1 MMKRLKICCFLGLAL
16 LLLTLPVRSAELPP
30 EVERALPRE
39 AGQFLK
45 DVDHWDVNSFPEGLC
60 AIWNHLRK
68 DVNTVL
74 RRQTR
79 GAVSVLLVAV
89 LCGLVSG
96 FQKGVG
102 DESRFLPMAGGLA
115 VTALTAG
122 SLDSLMGAGTAVME
136 QMNTFSKALL
146 PTLAAVSAISGGAVG
161 ATLRQIATVFFA
173 DLLLGLIHGLLM
185 PMVYLYAGALAAGC
199 CLADKR
205 LTAVAELLKTVCTKL
220 LTAALLVFT
229 LYLTVGGIF
238 AGTVDSARVR
248 VTKTAI
254 SGMIP
259 VVGGIIAEASET
271 VLAGAGLLKG
281 AIGVFGLLGGAGPVC
296 LSLFAAG
303 DPVPSLQADG
313 FFGLRHLRYGT
324 VRTDRRPWRC
334 LRSDP
339 GHGGKL
345 RAGAAGVHSGL
356 RSCGDIMMA
365 AARAWLTAVV
375 SVTLLLSVVQ
385 TLMPKGSLREIT
397 SFVGGLLLL
406 AVLLRP
412 LGSVDLSAVSL
423 NLDAYRQTVEQRQ
436 AELEQEGQ
444 KELVGLIEAELE
456 SYISDKA
463 ADMGLTLRVQVT
475 VELDGSGVPVP
486 VSMEL
491 TGPRSE
497 VLSRWLETELGV
509 PAERQVWNEN

>member
-39 AGQFLK
+39 AGQLLK

-220 LTAALLVFT
+220 LTAALLAFT

-281 AIGVFGLLGGAGPVC
+281 AIGVFGLLGVLALCAYPFLQLGIQYLLYKLTAFLASVIGDTELCGLIGGLGGGTDGCADGLDRADADIVALGVITVVAAPPVFWNWHRSFLLLGFVIARQVDHGDLRGLRGEFVIAPVFVVLVGYAVEPGNISM
-296 LSLFAAG
+296 LSLGGLHALPRLLLG
-303 DPVPSLQADG
+303 QAVKG
-313 FFGLRHLRYGT
+313 EALA
-324 VRTDRRPWRC
+324 V
-334 LRSDP
+334 
-339 GHGGKL
+339 GKL
-345 RAGAAGVHSGL
+345 SHKAERRENLLCVVHGV
-356 RSCGDIMMA
+356 
-365 AARAWLTAVV
+365 
-375 SVTLLLSVVQ
+375 
-385 TLMPKGSLREIT
+385 PP
-397 SFVGGLLLL
+397 
-406 AVLLRP
+406 VLLHY
-412 LGSVDLSAVSL
+412 
-423 NLDAYRQTVEQRQ
+423 NT
-436 AELEQEGQ
+436 
-444 KELVGLIEAELE
+444 K
-456 SYISDKA
+456 
-463 ADMGLTLRVQVT
+463 
-475 VELDGSGVPVP
+475 
-486 VSMEL
+486 
-491 TGPRSE
+491 
-497 VLSRWLETELGV
+497 
-509 PAERQVWNEN
+509 

>member
-16 LLLTLPVRSAELPP
+16 LLLTLPVRGAELPP
-30 EVERALPRE
+30 DVERALPRE
-39 AGQFLK
+39 AGQLLK

-205 LTAVAELLKTVCTKL
+205 LTAVAAENRLHQ
-220 LTAALLVFT
+220 AADRRAAD
-229 LYLTVGGIF
+229 LYPLPHRRRHFRGNGGQRQSAGDENRHFRHDPRGGGHHRGGIGNR
-238 AGTVDSARVR
+238 AGRGGAFEGGHRRVR
-248 VTKTAI
+248 PA
-254 SGMIP
+254 
-259 VVGGIIAEASET
+259 
-271 VLAGAGLLKG
+271 
-281 AIGVFGLLGGAGPVC
+281 GGAGPVC

-313 FFGLRHLRYGT
+313 VSGLRHRGHRS

-356 RSCGDIMMA
+356 RGRGDIMMA

-475 VELDGSGVPVP
+475 VEPDGSGVPVP
-486 VSMEL
+486 VSVEL

>member
-1 MMKRLKICCFLGLAL
+1 M
-16 LLLTLPVRSAELPP
+16 
-30 EVERALPRE
+30 
-39 AGQFLK
+39 
-45 DVDHWDVNSFPEGLC
+45 
-60 AIWNHLRK
+60 
-68 DVNTVL
+68 
-74 RRQTR
+74 
-79 GAVSVLLVAV
+79 
-89 LCGLVSG
+89 
-96 FQKGVG
+96 
-102 DESRFLPMAGGLA
+102 
-115 VTALTAG
+115 
-122 SLDSLMGAGTAVME
+122 
-136 QMNTFSKALL
+136 
-146 PTLAAVSAISGGAVG
+146 
-161 ATLRQIATVFFA
+161 
-173 DLLLGLIHGLLM
+173 
-185 PMVYLYAGALAAGC
+185 
-199 CLADKR
+199 
-205 LTAVAELLKTVCTKL
+205 
-220 LTAALLVFT
+220 
-229 LYLTVGGIF
+229 
-238 AGTVDSARVR
+238 
-248 VTKTAI
+248 
-254 SGMIP
+254 
-259 VVGGIIAEASET
+259 
-271 VLAGAGLLKG
+271 LAGAGLLKG
-281 AIGVFGLLGGAGPVC
+281 AIGVFGLLGVLALCAYPFLQLGIQYLLYKLTAFLASVIGDTDLCGLIGGLGGA
-296 LSLFAAG
+296 
-303 DPVPSLQADG
+303 
-313 FFGLRHLRYGT
+313 FG
-324 VRTDRRPWRC
+324 
-334 LRSDP
+334 P

-356 RSCGDIMMA
+356 RGRGDIMMA

-475 VELDGSGVPVP
+475 VEPDGSGVPVP
-486 VSMEL
+486 VSVEL

>member
-16 LLLTLPVRSAELPP
+16 LLLTLPVRGAELPP

-39 AGQFLK
+39 AGQLLK

-161 ATLRQIATVFFA
+161 ATLRQIATVLFA

-220 LTAALLVFT
+220 LTAALLAFT

-281 AIGVFGLLGGAGPVC
+281 AIGVFGLLGVLALCAYPFLQLGIQYLLYKLTAFLASVIGDTELCGLIGGLGGA
-296 LSLFAAG
+296 
-303 DPVPSLQADG
+303 
-313 FFGLRHLRYGT
+313 FGLILGM
-324 VRTDRRPWRC
+324 V
-334 LRSDP
+334 
-339 GHGGKL
+339 G
-345 RAGAAGVHSGL
+345 
-356 RSCGDIMMA
+356 SCALVLLVSILA
-365 AARAWLTAVV
+365 SAAVV
-375 SVTLLLSVVQ
+375 
-385 TLMPKGSLREIT
+385 T
-397 SFVGGLLLL
+397 S
-406 AVLLRP
+406 
-412 LGSVDLSAVSL
+412 
-423 NLDAYRQTVEQRQ
+423 
-436 AELEQEGQ
+436 
-444 KELVGLIEAELE
+444 
-456 SYISDKA
+456 
-463 ADMGLTLRVQVT
+463 
-475 VELDGSGVPVP
+475 
-486 VSMEL
+486 
-491 TGPRSE
+491 
-497 VLSRWLETELGV
+497 
-509 PAERQVWNEN
+509 